1 MTTHKQLPHLLSLL
15 SQPIAMEPR
24 MLVNVANLLRRK
36 LAGGSFTGA
45 DLHAELEIAMP
56 RERATA
62 PSADDGATIAVIDVG
77 GIISERG
84 FSSMGT
90 STEQIRQQYRRALAD
105 ERVDKILLDCNSP
118 GGTVSGVPETADEI
132 LAGRD
137 VKPTIAI
144 AYGLAASAAYWIA
157 CAASEVWVTPSGP
170 GVGSIG
176 VYSLHEDW
184 SKNLEQEG
192 VAITAL
198 YAGKY
203 KLEGAPW
210 QPLSDEARQF
220 EQDQV
225 DEYYGLFTKFVAK
238 ARGDTAANVRGGYG
252 QGRVLSGKHAVE
264 AKLADKVGT
273 FDELVARLASKKSR
287 PGKSAALQ
295 REQLRLANLKNGS

>member
-1 MTTHKQLPHLLSLL
+1 MTQSKQLPHLVSLL

-24 MLVNVANLLRRK
+24 TLVNVANILRRK
-36 LAGGSFTGA
+36 LAGASFTGA
-45 DLHAELEIAMP
+45 ELHAELEIAMP
-56 RERATA
+56 RERGA
-62 PSADDGATIAVIDVG
+62 SAEGANVAVIDIG

-90 STEQIRQQYRRALAD
+90 SCEQIRRDYQRALAD
-105 ERVDKILLDCNSP
+105 DRIDAILLDVNSP
-118 GGTVSGVPETADEI
+118 GGTVSGVPETADLI
-132 LAGRD
+132 LAGRE
-137 VKPTIAI
+137 VKPTAAI
-144 AYGLAASAAYWIA
+144 AYGMAASAGYWLA
-157 CAASEVWVTPSGP
+157 CAASEVWTTASGV

-210 QPLSDEARQF
+210 APMSDEALAF
-220 EQDQV
+220 EQGLV
-225 DEYYGLFTKFVAK
+225 DEYYGQFTKFVAK

-252 QGRVLSGKHAVE
+252 QGRVLGGKHAVD

-273 FDELVARLASKKSR
+273 FEELLARLAAGKK
-287 PGKSAALQ
+287 PKTAGKSADLQ
-295 REQLRLANLKNGS
+295 REQLRLAALKTL